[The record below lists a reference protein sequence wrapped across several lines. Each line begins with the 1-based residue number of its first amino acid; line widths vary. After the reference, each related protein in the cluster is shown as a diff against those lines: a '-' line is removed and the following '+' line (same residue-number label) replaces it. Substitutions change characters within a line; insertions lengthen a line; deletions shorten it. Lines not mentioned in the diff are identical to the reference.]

1 MIFQTTE
8 SSLSEA
14 ATGGFYKK
22 DAPKNRNIH
31 WKTPVLKSIFNKVA
45 GVEEHLW
52 TAASALPPPSCT
64 YFSECSLRLQ
74 VIRTTNLSTTEKC
87 VCNACNFM
95 ITGNPFLSILI
106 IFQNCFFTEYLTG
119 VSYQAFFLFLRNT
132 RAKLNRV
139 VRVERSPPHSWKFQL
154 MWLGLSHFCYSLK
167 LLFVFTS
174 RLKNSQ
180 LLQFLETEAL
190 NKISLKTS

>member
-22 DAPKNRNIH
+22 DALKNRNIH

-74 VIRTTNLSTTEKC
+74 VIRTTNLSTTERC

-95 ITGNPFLSILI
+95 ITGNPFLSILHNFSELFFYRI
-106 IFQNCFFTEYLTG
+106 PNGCFLP
-119 VSYQAFFLFLRNT
+119 SLFLFLRNT

-139 VRVERSPPHSWKFQL
+139 VRVERSPPRSWKFQL

-190 NKISLKTS
+190 NKIW